1 MQAPQVSGSSHK
13 TVLLSSTPTS
23 DANCKSQVVHCTS
36 DPLAINRD
44 SLLGINSLLEW
55 LIELRETLGLT
66 ILVIKG
72 MISDV
77 GEHLRKRD
85 TYIMWGRAGSFV
97 PSLGSELFS
106 SSMCSAAQKLSE
118 PRACGIFM
126 AASSCRHVW
135 SLTQFPAPLLFLKDR
150 EWG

>member
-77 GEHLRKRD
+77 GESTQKRYIHNVGKGRQLR
-85 TYIMWGRAGSFV
+85 A
-97 PSLGSELFS
+97 LFGFRTL
-106 SSMCSAAQKLSE
+106 QLL
-118 PRACGIFM
+118 
-126 AASSCRHVW
+126 HVFN
-135 SLTQFPAPLLFLKDR
+135 SPETL
-150 EWG
+150 